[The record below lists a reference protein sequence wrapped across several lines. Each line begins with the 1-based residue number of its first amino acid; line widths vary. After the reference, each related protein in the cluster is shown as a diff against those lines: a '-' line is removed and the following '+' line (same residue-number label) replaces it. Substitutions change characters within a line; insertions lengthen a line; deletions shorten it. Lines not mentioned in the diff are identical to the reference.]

1 VKVWPDG
8 QIGGKAREG
17 FWLEALDVNQYVGRE
32 HIAVLCS
39 AV

>member
-1 VKVWPDG
+1 MDRLEERQGRV
-8 QIGGKAREG
+8 

-39 AV
+39 DVRNGES